1 MSHLEQIVATTDE
14 LTNAVQSVVE
24 SFESYRAVHCPE
36 GADFD
41 RWLIRNDQTSEHLG
55 IVGLVG
61 PHEQALSLIDKKA
74 LLRSRAMDLLC
85 NVA

>member
-1 MSHLEQIVATTDE
+1 MSHQEQIAVTTDE
-14 LTNAVQSVVE
+14 LTNAVQSVAE
-24 SFESYRAVHCPE
+24 AFESYRADHCPD

-41 RWLIRNDQTSEHLG
+41 RWLIWNDQTSEHLG
-55 IVGLVG
+55 IVALVG

-74 LLRSRAMDLLC
+74 LLRSRVMDLLR

>member
-1 MSHLEQIVATTDE
+1 MSHQEQIVITTDE

-24 SFESYRAVHCPE
+24 SFEPYRAVHCPD

-41 RWLIRNDQTSEHLG
+41 RWLIRNDQTSARLG
-55 IVGLVG
+55 IIAIVG
-61 PHEQALSLIDKKA
+61 PQEQALSLIDKKA
-74 LLRSRAMDLLC
+74 LLRSRAMDLRR